1 MGNFKKKKRPAG
13 SRPEKDI
20 ILEYVSLGRGKN
32 PRKQALAAELNLSMS
47 GIQHRV
53 KRFIAG
59 NGIKRKQRSDKGI
72 PKKDPT
78 IQKRLEFFAELAMGS
93 TADEAQAKLG
103 LTTHQGNRLSMEYN
117 KTDKWKALRNAPQ
130 LDKLKEL
137 IKDIFRID
145 IALVDAEMFGSFKV
159 EVDDKIIN
167 IPSEEIN
174 DIKNILAHCVQ
185 RDEFAKLDPAYKGLS
200 KDQLERIRVSYLKH
214 ELLEKQNIT
223 DYTRLHRAVRPNSPE
238 KQLDLKLVYAI
249 IDRYAPGIDETAKI
263 NIIKEEFSKLKM
275 D

>member
-1 MGNFKKKKRPAG
+1 MGNYKKDRPKLT
-13 SRPEKDI
+13 RPEKDI
-20 ILEYVSLGRGKN
+20 IIEYISLGRGNLK
-32 PRKQALAAELNLSMS
+32 RRQELRDELGVSTGTMYEK
-47 GIQHRV
+47 V
-53 KRFIAG
+53 KKFIAG
-59 NGIKRKQRSDKGI
+59 HGVGRKQRSDKGI

-78 IQKRLEFFAELAMGS
+78 IQQRLEFFAELAMGS
-93 TADEAQAKLG
+93 TGDEAQLKMG
-103 LTTHQGNRLSMEYN
+103 LTTHQANRLSLEYN

-130 LDKLKEL
+130 LDKLKDL
-137 IKDIFRID
+137 IKDLFRID

-159 EVDDKIIN
+159 EVGDKIIN

-185 RDEFAKLDPAYKGLS
+185 RDEFARLDPSYRGLS

-214 ELLEKQNIT
+214 DLLEKQNIT
-223 DYTRLHRAVRPNSPE
+223 DYTRLHRAVRPNTPE

-263 NIIKEEFSKLKM
+263 NIIKEEYSKLKM